1 MPAALLREFSDGF
14 DENLRQ
20 FPLPK
25 VSNGF

>member
-1 MPAALLREFSDGF
+1 MPAALLHESLDGF
-14 DENLRQ
+14 DEKLRQ